1 MNNSSPYSNGVSM
14 TRTSKSSGTR
24 HDQRQ
29 SRRTPME
36 PLSIRSVI
44 SWGNA
49 NLVLRK
55 IVIAPNPRADLTTGE
70 AYE

>member
-1 MNNSSPYSNGVSM
+1 
-14 TRTSKSSGTR
+14 
-24 HDQRQ
+24 
-29 SRRTPME
+29 ME

-44 SWGNA
+44 SWANA